1 MNGSNII
8 SGIHHLKI
16 TTEHWQDFQRQYPGS
31 KGAKLLNGYNSRI
44 EWVYKDMV
52 THPFLTDEVRQGI
65 KREWQSDVFTVLSL
79 NEKVALLNPDQRENL
94 EALIDCMLKG
104 ETIEVQY

>member
-16 TTEHWQDFQRQYPGS
+16 ATEHWQDFQRQYPGS
-31 KGAKLLNGYNSRI
+31 KGTKLLSDYNRRI
-44 EWVYKDMV
+44 EWIYKDML

-65 KREWQSDVFTVLSL
+65 KNEWNSDPFAASVIA
-79 NEKVALLNPDQRENL
+79 EKAALLNPDQRENL